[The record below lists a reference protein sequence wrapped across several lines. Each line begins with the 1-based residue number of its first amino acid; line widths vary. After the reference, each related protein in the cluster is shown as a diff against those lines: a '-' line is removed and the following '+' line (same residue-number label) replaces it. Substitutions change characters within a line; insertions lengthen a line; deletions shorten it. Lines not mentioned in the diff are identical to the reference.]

1 MYTMSIVARIAHVA
15 DIDTRLAMVKAGLD
29 VPPRRVTIPNIT
41 LIPWDHHGFWI
52 ERRIGRF
59 HMSWYPGYGF
69 AHFKNQRTMFERRMD
84 IHTTMK
90 VSFGRENEP
99 ARIKTTYH
107 PDYKEACKCGC
118 GYNTDR
124 SHKRILPRAV
134 PRSFTK

>member
-1 MYTMSIVARIAHVA
+1 
-15 DIDTRLAMVKAGLD
+15 
-29 VPPRRVTIPNIT
+29 
-41 LIPWDHHGFWI
+41 LIPWEHHEFWI

-59 HMSWYPGYGF
+59 HMFWYPGYGF

-90 VSFGRENEP
+90 ISFGRESEP

-107 PDYKEACKCGC
+107 PDYNEACKCGC

-134 PRSFTK
+134 PLSFTK